1 MVDKRLTKEKHSNF
15 AKQISELNVKQL
27 YMLRNMCAVAIEM
40 RIADELHIAENH
52 CKEWLSYSLIW
63 DSFFKGARF
72 SPPCARFFFRVIKLN
87 WL

>member
-40 RIADELHIAENH
+40 RIADEMHIAENH
-52 CKEWLSYSLIW
+52 CKE
-63 DSFFKGARF
+63 
-72 SPPCARFFFRVIKLN
+72 
-87 WL
+87 